1 MDEEQAQAYVG
12 EGQIPPPIPSAPWSR
27 RAFAKHQAMAG
38 AVGVPSSVWE
48 PGAQAS
54 HSGSPGAGWYRP
66 APHGAQEVCPGVAC
80 DGPGSHSRQ
89 AVEPVAS
96 VPYLPGRQPA
106 QSAAPAA
113 ATSA

>member
-1 MDEEQAQAYVG
+1 MAQGCSGSEPVNPTPQTSQAIAPLSVQASG
-12 EGQIPPPIPSAPWSR
+12 CAP
-27 RAFAKHQAMAG
+27 
-38 AVGVPSSVWE
+38 AVSVCVPSSVWE

-54 HSGSPGAGWYRP
+54 HSGSPVAGWYRP

-80 DGPGSHSRQ
+80 DCPGSHSRQ

-106 QSAAPAA
+106 QSAAPAT
-113 ATSA
+113 ATSV